1 MYKRT
6 YNFLEQTGQ
15 LYNSQ
20 YGFRTGHSCENAV
33 SELLAE
39 IIKGNQEGLYT
50 VSMFLDLSK
59 AFDTLEHEV
68 LLKKLERYGIR
79 GIANNWFR
87 DYLTNRKI
95 RTKCTVASTGK
106 TEYSEYK
113 ATNFGTPQGSCLGS
127 LIFIIFTND
136 LHKQL
141 NIVCR

>member
-15 LYNSQ
+15 LNNSQ

-39 IIKGNQEGLYT
+39 IIKGKQEGLYT

-68 LLKKLERYGIR
+68 LLK
-79 GIANNWFR
+79 N
-87 DYLTNRKI
+87 
-95 RTKCTVASTGK
+95 
-106 TEYSEYK
+106 
-113 ATNFGTPQGSCLGS
+113 
-127 LIFIIFTND
+127 
-136 LHKQL
+136 
-141 NIVCR
+141 

>member
-1 MYKRT
+1 MYTHHEVETLIKNL
-6 YNFLEQTGQ
+6 NFLEQTGQ

-39 IIKGNQEGLYT
+39 IIKGNQEGLCT

-79 GIANNWFR
+79 GTSNNWFR
-87 DYLTNRKI
+87 DYLTEKSGQS
-95 RTKCTVASTGK
+95 A
-106 TEYSEYK
+106 
-113 ATNFGTPQGSCLGS
+113 Q
-127 LIFIIFTND
+127 
-136 LHKQL
+136 
-141 NIVCR
+141 